1 MLTHTDEWDPS
12 WDEDWQA
19 VLSRLEE
26 EVEEEH
32 PPSPEE
38 AVEYY
43 RYGFIAAR
51 KHPLHEW
58 PDVESELY
66 QDYMS
71 GAPGPGEE
79 ESQEED
85 WERAREWARRG
96 WEVACA

>member
-51 KHPLHEW
+51 RHPLHEW

-79 ESQEED
+79 EGKEED

-96 WEVACA
+96 WEVAHA